1 MFNANHHGD
10 ARIGHSSER
19 ATPSTVRAAS
29 APRRTLLL
37 AASLFVSWFA
47 APYADAV
54 TASGALG
61 PVTPK
66 DVVYQIIT
74 DRFVDGDTANNTPPG
89 FDSTLFD
96 DPDLNSHGNGDD
108 LKLYQ
113 GGDWQGIINKIPYLK
128 NMGVTA
134 VWISAPY
141 ENRDSE
147 IIDYQAGGGIN
158 RWTSF
163 HGYHVRNYFATNRH
177 FGQMQQFTALR
188 NALHNQGMK
197 LVIDFVSNHTSR
209 WQNPT
214 NNYSA
219 EDGRLYEPDKNG
231 SGNYVFDV
239 NGNPFDQNSDGNLE
253 NLLAN
258 PHNDVNG
265 WFHGLG
271 DRGGDSSRFGFRH
284 KELGSLADFS
294 QENAQVVAH
303 LEQAAKFWKSKGID
317 GLRHDATLHMN
328 PAFVKDFKDA
338 IDTDTGGP
346 LSHFGEFFIGRPDPK
361 YDEYRS
367 FPDRTGVNNL
377 DFEYYRAATNVFG
390 NFSETMSAF
399 GSMMTQTSTDYIYE
413 NQAVT
418 FLDNHDVTRFR
429 YIQPND
435 KPYHAAIATLMTS
448 RGTPNIYYGTEQY
461 LTSVDASDVAGR
473 VFMETETAFSQ
484 TTTAY
489 QVIKKL
495 SDLRQTNEAL
505 AYGDTQILYSTNDVL
520 VFKRQFYDKQ
530 VIVAVNRQPAV
541 AATVPALN
549 TSFPVGSYS
558 DELTALLLGASVSVS
573 NVSGQNKIAS
583 FSLSGG
589 EVDVWAYNPSLGTTI
604 PRIGDVVSTMGRA
617 GNSAYI
623 YGTGLGGAVTVKFDT
638 TTATV
643 VSNSNTTIEA
653 TVPGV
658 AAGVRNIT
666 VVKGAN
672 TSNQFRY
679 EVLSG
684 DEVQVIFKVNAST
697 VSGQNVYV
705 VGNIPELGDWD
716 PAKAPEA
723 MLNPNYPQWFL
734 PVSVPKN
741 TALQFK
747 FIKKDGGGTVTWEG
761 GSNRSFT
768 SPASATG
775 TTDTPVYTWQP

>member
-1 MFNANHHGD
+1 MRWKELPLLRG
-10 ARIGHSSER
+10 
-19 ATPSTVRAAS
+19 AAV
-29 APRRTLLL
+29 AV
-37 AASLFVSWFA
+37 ALFVSGQLGA
-47 APYADAV
+47 ATPI
-54 TASGALG
+54 
-61 PVTPK
+61 TPK

-74 DRFVDGDTANNTPPG
+74 DRFADGSTANNTPAG

-96 DPDLNSHGNGDD
+96 DPDLDTHGNGDD

-113 GGDWQGIINKIPYLK
+113 GGDWQGIIDKIPYLK
-128 NMGVTA
+128 DMGVTT

-147 IIDYQAGGGIN
+147 IIDYQAGGGID

-177 FGQMQQFTALR
+177 FGQMQDFIALR
-188 NALHNQGMK
+188 DALHAQNMK

-209 WQNPT
+209 WLNPT
-214 NNYSA
+214 NSNSA

-231 SGNYVFDV
+231 GNYTFDG
-239 NGNPFDQNSDGNLE
+239 NGNPVDFNSDGNIE
-253 NLLAN
+253 NLLSN

-303 LEQAAKFWKSKGID
+303 LEAAAKFWKSKGID

-328 PAFVKDFKDA
+328 PAFVKGFKDA
-338 IDTDTGGP
+338 IDSDAGGP
-346 LSHFGEFFIGRPDPK
+346 VSHFGEFFIGRPDPK
-361 YDEYRS
+361 YDEYRT

-377 DFEYYRAATNVFG
+377 DFEYYRAATNAFG
-390 NFSETMSAF
+390 NFSETMAAF
-399 GSMMTQTSTDYIYE
+399 GSMMTTTSNDYIYE

-461 LTSVDASDVAGR
+461 LTSVNGSDIAGR
-473 VFMETETAFSQ
+473 VFMQTETGFN
-484 TTTAY
+484 TGTTAY
-489 QVIKKL
+489 QVIDTL
-495 SDLRQTNEAL
+495 AALRQSNDAL
-505 AYGDTQILYSTNDVL
+505 AYGDTAVLYSTNDVL

-541 AATVPALN
+541 SATVPAIN
-549 TSFPVGSYS
+549 TTLPVATYTDQLGGLLFGGSG
-558 DELTALLLGASVSVS
+558 TVT
-573 NVSGQNKIAS
+573 NVSGQNKISS

-589 EVDVWAYNPSLGTTI
+589 EVSVWSYNPSLGTTI

-617 GNSAYI
+617 GNTVYI
-623 YGTGLGGAVTVKFDT
+623 YGTGLGGSITVKFDAT
-638 TTATV
+638 NATV
-643 VSNSNTTIEA
+643 VSNSDTKIQA
-653 TVPGV
+653 TVPAVV
-658 AAGVRNIT
+658 AGIRNIT
-666 VVKGAN
+666 VVKGVN
-672 TSNQFRY
+672 TSNTFRY
-679 EVLSG
+679 DVLS
-684 DEVQVIFKVNAST
+684 DDQVQVIFKVNAST
-697 VSGQNVYV
+697 AVGENVHV
-705 VGNIPELGDWD
+705 VGNVPELGGWD
-716 PAKAPEA
+716 PNLAPEA
-723 MLNPNYPQWFL
+723 MMNPNYPVWFL

-741 TALQFK
+741 TSLQFK
-747 FIKKDGGGTVTWEG
+747 FVKKNGGAVTWEG
-761 GSNRSFT
+761 GSNRTFS
-768 SPASATG
+768 SPASSTG
-775 TTDTPVYTWQP
+775 TADTPTYTWQP